1 MYAQRVFNILKAYG
15 IENSNEVLELFAIC
29 TSALIE
35 CARLKSDSK
44 HAIII
49 RWNAWWIAG
58 GETYI

>member
-49 RWNAWWIAG
+49 RWNA
-58 GETYI
+58 